1 MAFEGTKTQ
10 FPNFFVLY
18 NRVLFIKKILV
29 SFIYHLLY
37 IFFCIKISSLFI
49 FTTYEELMNKAILLE
64 LVESLINNTEEILAL
79 KGVKADNS
87 ISLNSN
93 KSHLKAVLG
102 VSVNDTSKGSLVFN
116 YKNNRLSLTTQ
127 GINEEIVN
135 KIEPKLI
142 EELQKIH
149 TEHHD
154 KTY

>member
-1 MAFEGTKTQ
+1 
-10 FPNFFVLY
+10 
-18 NRVLFIKKILV
+18 
-29 SFIYHLLY
+29 
-37 IFFCIKISSLFI
+37 
-49 FTTYEELMNKAILLE
+49 MNKAILLE